1 MQSLA
6 AGLPLGKDLLLL
18 ISIDWQN
25 IPVGLVSS
33 TASFLCSVMIVQFA
47 LDYWLYTCLP
57 HADIPIQ

>member
-18 ISIDWQN
+18 IGIDWKN
-25 IPVGLVSS
+25 IPVGLVAS

-47 LDYWLYTCLP
+47 LDYWL
-57 HADIPIQ
+57 